1 MAVPYELEGWGS
13 DLGITVSGPDPAAC
27 CAAAVQGLAAS
38 FVRADSEVA
47 RQLVP
52 IQVEGD
58 EPADLLAGVIEE
70 AIARLDS
77 RGEVALDL
85 TDVAIEGGRLR
96 GRFEVAA
103 LDDVAVTDAVPKAV
117 TWHDLRLERTAGGWA
132 GHVVVDL

>member
-1 MAVPYELEGWGS
+1 VPYELAGWGS
-13 DLGITVSGPDPAAC
+13 DLAIAVSGPDPAAC

-38 FVRADSEVA
+38 FTRADPEVA

-52 IQVEGD
+52 VEVEGD
-58 EPADLLAGVIEE
+58 TPADLLAGVMEE
-70 AIARLDS
+70 AIVRLDA

-85 TDVAIEGGRLR
+85 TDVAIEGRRLR

-103 LDDVAVTDAVPKAV
+103 LGDVDVTDAVPKAV
-117 TWHDLRLERTAGGWA
+117 TWHDLRLERTPDGWA